1 MKKEEKARP
10 SRRAGQS
17 KDDKVTCVFLSS
29 RANRHEVARR
39 GTLGE
44 KISIRSAHHS
54 RHRAR
59 AHTNHDA
66 PTTSTH
72 RRKEIQET
80 PPPLAAERNGTNERT
95 RRRRGDHQTTV
106 DDDDDDDDDD
116 EMVRLIVRV
125 FARPPSRDET
135 DGRTWSTLKRQR
147 SCESGAVVVRSF
159 VCLFFSGA
167 VSMTDLM

>member
-29 RANRHEVARR
+29 RANRHEVTRR

-80 PPPLAAERNGTNERT
+80 PPPLAAERRNETNEPAGVAETIRRRST
-95 RRRRGDHQTTV
+95 TTTTVDGRRRRDGSSHRPC
-106 DDDDDDDDDD
+106 
-116 EMVRLIVRV
+116 VRS
-125 FARPPSRDET
+125 PSVPRR

-147 SCESGAVVVRSF
+147 SVVRVSRVRWSF
-159 VCLFFSGA
+159 VRFFFWRLFRR
-167 VSMTDLM
+167 LI

>member
-59 AHTNHDA
+59 THTNHDA
-66 PTTSTH
+66 PTSG
-72 RRKEIQET
+72 RKFRK
-80 PPPLAAERNGTNERT
+80 PLHPWRRNGTNERT
-95 RRRRGDHQTTV
+95 RRRRGDHQTTDNR
-106 DDDDDDDDDD
+106 DDDDDDDDDV

-125 FARPPSRDET
+125 FARPPSRDEM
-135 DGRTWSTLKRQR
+135 DGRGARQR
-147 SCESGAVVVRSF
+147 SCESGAVVVFYSEA
-159 VCLFFSGA
+159 V
-167 VSMTDLM
+167 VSMTDL